1 MFCKW
6 NHAVCNFLGLTF
18 SLSIVL
24 LHSGFCRSEYPIPFY
39 GVVFH
44 CVDIPQLDNCSP
56 GEGHLGCIQIPC
68 YCVVF
73 RCMDISQ
80 SYTHSLGEGHLGCI
94 ELFTLWIRLLYEF
107 LYQSFCKLEVQFSW
121 LHKYLRVELLGHK
134 VDVYL
139 IEVMPYNSYAIL
151 FTHFKVYSSLFSS
164 ISHNYATIT
173 TVSFRTSSFPWR
185 ETCTH

>member
-1 MFCKW
+1 MPFSQFPTRLWGLVGLLCSITARILRLIHSKHRTVPLRCLLTHNLSPPTLIRTLNPDSHKSGLRFYNYIIQRMFCKW

-24 LHSGFCRSEYPIPFY
+24 LHSGYCRSEYPIPFY

-94 ELFTLWIRLLYEF
+94 EVFTLWIRLL
-107 LYQSFCKLEVQFSW
+107 
-121 LHKYLRVELLGHK
+121 
-134 VDVYL
+134 
-139 IEVMPYNSYAIL
+139 
-151 FTHFKVYSSLFSS
+151 
-164 ISHNYATIT
+164 
-173 TVSFRTSSFPWR
+173 
-185 ETCTH
+185 